1 MKKLIG
7 FLCTVLAVVLLAG
20 CGGQG
25 QKESSAETGKAK
37 PDAGKW
43 VVAINATFPPFET
56 IDNATNK
63 YVGIDMDIADYIAK
77 KMGKTLEF
85 KDMQFSALVPTLE
98 SGRADII
105 ISGISPKPE
114 RTKILD
120 FTDSYYYPMKSII
133 AKKGAG
139 YAALEQLKGKKIGAA
154 MGTSYVDMAKSVE
167 GATVAELD
175 STPLVVQDIKNG
187 RLDAGIFDATQAAV
201 FVKQDSDLEMHI
213 LPGQITRADT
223 FAIALP
229 KNSPDVEKINKILQ
243 EMKQNGTLH
252 NILVKYLGEAQTK
265 QYEDMVKTLDV
276 SK

>member
-7 FLCTVLAVVLLAG
+7 FLCVVMAVVLMAG
-20 CGGQG
+20 CGQS
-25 QKESSAETGKAK
+25 QKGNIAEPSKENK
-37 PDAGKW
+37 DAGKW
-43 VVAINATFPPFET
+43 VVAINATFPPFES

-105 ISGISPKPE
+105 ISGISPKTE
-114 RTKILD
+114 RTKIVD
-120 FTDSYYYPMKSII
+120 FTDSYYYPMKAII
-133 AKKGAG
+133 SKIGAG
-139 YAALEQLKGKKIGAA
+139 YKTLDQLKGKKIGAS

-167 GATVAELD
+167 EATVAELD
-175 STPLVVQDIKNG
+175 STPLVVQEINNG

-201 FVKQDSDLEMHI
+201 FVNQDKGLEMHI
-213 LPGQITRADT
+213 LSSKITREDT

-243 EMKQNGTLH
+243 EMKQDGTLH

-265 QYEDMVKTLDV
+265 QYEDMVKTLDI
-276 SK
+276 KK